1 MVLTRTTLLLLT
13 PLVLIELGLVIWA
26 LYDLSR
32 PDRRVKG
39 GSKLVWALVILF
51 ISTIGPL
58 VYLFA
63 GREEA

>member
-1 MVLTRTTLLLLT
+1 MVLTRTMLLLLT

-32 PDRRVKG
+32 AERRVKG
-39 GSKLVWALVILF
+39 GSKLVWALVIIL
-51 ISTIGPL
+51 ISTLGPL
-58 VYLFA
+58 IYLVA